1 MNICVCV
8 CSELSN
14 QIPKMQY
21 LIILHFKTA
30 QITVNFFLWIT
41 WLKFYLKF
49 TGSHAFYLLHYRKQ
63 TLLQTSHHVLK
74 PLAPLVPRQTAQ
86 LSPQTDGPRGG
97 VCGAFSRRKSG
108 AGAEDQAPEP
118 VYRTWVCM
126 YVYVC
131 VCGPHET
138 RVCVCLEHC
147 LLATFQHHMHRLV
160 KKCLSL
166 LFWLLLHPTLFWD

>member
-1 MNICVCV
+1 MCV
-8 CSELSN
+8 CSELRN

-86 LSPQTDGPRGG
+86 LSPQTDGATWRGLWG
-97 VCGAFSRRKSG
+97 FFPEEKWCGCWRPG
-108 AGAEDQAPEP
+108 
-118 VYRTWVCM
+118 TWTRVQDLS
-126 YVYVC
+126 VYV
-131 VCGPHET
+131 
-138 RVCVCLEHC
+138 RVCV
-147 LLATFQHHMHRLV
+147 RLR
-160 KKCLSL
+160 SS
-166 LFWLLLHPTLFWD
+166 WDTCVCVWSTACWRPFNITCTDL